1 MKKILGFAL
10 VMGTIL
16 SSCNMPS
23 SGAPDPQIATAA
35 ALTVQAAIDSSP
47 NTQKPPASPTP
58 RSTGAI
64 TETPTYSKPM
74 VSVGDVTN
82 CRTGPSVNYERV
94 TQLLPETPVEIIG
107 FFPPNYWIVSTS
119 AGNCWVSGEFV
130 TPAGSF
136 TTVPTVTAPPTSTT
150 NSEAPE
156 PAAFPQNG
164 WTFFCYNSGQADI
177 TISWIDKATNET
189 GYRILRN
196 DEVVAEL
203 PANTTYFE
211 ETITLLSGQSV
222 GYQIQGYN
230 TAGQTNSAVATIAC
244 P

>member
-1 MKKILGFAL
+1 MKKILGLAL
-10 VMGTIL
+10 AGGIFL
-16 SSCNMPS
+16 SSCNLPAT
-23 SGAPDPQIATAA
+23 GAPDPHIATAA
-35 ALTVQAAIDSSP
+35 ALTVQAAIDASAS
-47 NTQKPPASPTP
+47 TQQPLASPTLKNTNP
-58 RSTGAI
+58 V

-74 VSVGDVTN
+74 ISVGDVTN
-82 CRTGPSVNYERV
+82 CRTGPGLNYERV
-94 TQLLPETPVEIIG
+94 TQILPETPVEIIG
-107 FFPPNYWIVSTS
+107 FFPPKYWIVSTS
-119 AGNCWVSGEFV
+119 AGNCWVSGEFA

-136 TTVPTVTAPPTSTT
+136 TTVPTVTAPPTSTS

-164 WTFFCYNSGQADI
+164 WTFFCYNTGQADI

-203 PANTTYFE
+203 PANATYFE
-211 ETITLLSGQSV
+211 ETITLPSGQSV

-230 TAGQTNSAVATIAC
+230 TAGQTNSAVAKITC